1 MKTLYVVRHAKSSW
15 NDPTLSDHDRPL
27 NETGIRKTKIIV
39 EYLKQKS
46 VAPDL
51 FKSSSALRALSTA
64 KIIAN
69 ALNYPVEDIEIEEN
83 LYHASAET
91 VFSELFVLPNSVNSV
106 MIFGHNPTFTYF
118 VNGFLNPK
126 MDNLPTSGVV
136 SISFETD
143 EWEKIAM
150 VDYKVNFVVTPK
162 LLK

>member
-15 NDPTLSDHDRPL
+15 DDPTLSDHDRPL
-27 NETGIRKTKIIV
+27 NETGVRKTKIIV
-39 EYLKQKS
+39 EYLKRNK
-46 VAPDL
+46 VKPDL

-64 KIIAN
+64 EIIAG
-69 ALNYPVEDIEIEEN
+69 ALDYPIEEIEVEEN
-83 LYHASAET
+83 LYHASSET
-91 VFSELFVLPNSVNSV
+91 VFNELYVLPNSINSV

-118 VNGFLNPK
+118 VNGFVNPE

-162 LLK
+162 LLR

>member
-1 MKTLYVVRHAKSSW
+1 MKTIYVVRHAKSSW
-15 NDPTLSDHDRPL
+15 DDPTLSDHDRPL

-39 EYLKQKS
+39 EYLKRNKI
-46 VAPDL
+46 APEL
-51 FKSSSALRALSTA
+51 LKSSSAKRALSTA
-64 KIIAN
+64 KIIAE
-69 ALNYPVEDIEIEEN
+69 ALDYPAEKIIVEEN
-83 LYHASAET
+83 LYHASSDK
-91 VFSELFVLPNSVNSV
+91 VFDELFILPDSINSV

-118 VNGFLNPK
+118 VNEFLNPQ

-162 LLK
+162 LLR

>member
-1 MKTLYVVRHAKSSW
+1 MKTIYVVRHAKSSW
-15 NDPTLSDHDRPL
+15 EDPTLSDHDRPL
-27 NETGIRKTKIIV
+27 NKTGIRKTKIIV
-39 EYLKQKS
+39 EYLKRNK
-46 VAPDL
+46 VKPDY

-64 KIIAN
+64 EIIAK
-69 ALNYPVEDIEIEEN
+69 ALDYPVEEIDVEEN
-83 LYHASAET
+83 LYHASSET
-91 VFSELFVLPNSVNSV
+91 VFSELYVLPNSINSV

-118 VNGFLNPK
+118 VNGFLNQE

-162 LLK
+162 LLR